1 MFKEARIKLTIWYVV
16 VTMAISLFFSV
27 SIYSRISNELDRG
40 YRRLGVIYRDRG
52 GPFGLFFDSAALEQL
67 SFAKRNLLLTLLVI
81 NAGILGLTGTAGY
94 FLAGRTLKPIQNIL
108 EDQKRFISDAS
119 HELRTPLT
127 ALKTSIEVA
136 LRNKNF
142 DVTQATGVLTE
153 NLEEVNNM
161 QTLTDELLILSRPVL
176 SNGRANSETVYLD
189 QLVEE
194 SIKKIE
200 VLAQMKEIK
209 IEYSPAKINVNGDA
223 KSLIQVFVI
232 LLDNAIKYSSN
243 GSKVSVASSKT
254 DGHVLVKVKD
264 NGIGIE
270 ADDLPHIFD
279 RFYRADQSRSKEKVE
294 GFGLGLSIAK
304 KIIEEQGGT
313 ISVESQTKPGSVFT
327 ISLPK
332 V

>member
-81 NAGILGLTGTAGY
+81 NA
-94 FLAGRTLKPIQNIL
+94 LKPIQNIL